1 MVTVPVG
8 AHRRTQS
15 ERTAVMREAL
25 LDATV
30 DCLVEL
36 GYANT
41 TTREV
46 ARRAG
51 VSRGAQTHHFPSKAE
66 LVAAAIEHVFDRQAR
81 GFRDAFTALPEP
93 QRTLDHAVELLWEI
107 VSGPSYAAVLEVTV
121 AGRTDP
127 ELGVVVQGM
136 AAVLERTVVGLLAEL
151 FPALGDERVARTI
164 IDLGFTLV
172 QGAAVSAYAGYG
184 DPEHTIRLVRSL
196 AALITPERAQLLKGV
211 LDVLD
216 P

>member
-1 MVTVPVG
+1 MSAPLLEG
-8 AHRRTQS
+8 HRRTQS
-15 ERTAVMREAL
+15 ERTAETREAL
-25 LDATV
+25 LDAAV
-30 DCLVEL
+30 ACLVEL

-46 ARRAG
+46 AIRAG

-66 LVAAAIEHVFDRQAR
+66 LVAAAIEHVFDQQAR
-81 GFRDAFTALPEP
+81 RFRDAFAALPEE

-107 VSGPSYAAVLEVTV
+107 VSGPSYAAILEVTV

-136 AAVLERTVVGLLAEL
+136 ATVLEQTVAGLLAEL
-151 FPALGDERVARTI
+151 FPALSDERVARTI

-196 AALITPERAQLLKGV
+196 ASLITPERTQLLKGV